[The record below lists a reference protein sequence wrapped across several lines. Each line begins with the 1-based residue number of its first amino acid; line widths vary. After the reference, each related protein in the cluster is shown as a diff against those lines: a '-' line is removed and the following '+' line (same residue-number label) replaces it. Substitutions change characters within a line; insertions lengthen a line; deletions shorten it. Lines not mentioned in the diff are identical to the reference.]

1 MDSCDCVCGGGEKLH
16 ASPHPPAIV
25 ECYATL
31 HPALSVHPSV
41 SPCVGPSVGPSVTLY
56 FFVFFL
62 LSLAS
67 LLLSKWSSDLKY
79 SPCPPTCD
87 WGSRVSDLVF
97 LSKELVVIWHQTCT
111 MGCTCL
117 RTRYNREYL
126 KILKR
131 LKMYNFKYISI
142 ILISFVYM
150 KKNKYHD
157 FIRF

>member
-1 MDSCDCVCGGGEKLH
+1 MSITQWLCFGWPTKFLFMFLV
-16 ASPHPPAIV
+16 A
-25 ECYATL
+25 CYATRQ
-31 HPALSVHPSV
+31 PALLIHP
-41 SPCVGPSVGPSVTLY
+41 PVGPSHLTFLI
-56 FFVFFL
+56 FL
-62 LSLAS
+62 LFLAS

>member
-1 MDSCDCVCGGGEKLH
+1 MWLCVCGGGRNCMPLPIH
-16 ASPHPPAIV
+16 LRLLNATRLYTPLCRSIHLLVRASV
-25 ECYATL
+25 R
-31 HPALSVHPSV
+31 LSVRLSHF
-41 SPCVGPSVGPSVTLY
+41 T
-56 FFVFFL
+56 FFL